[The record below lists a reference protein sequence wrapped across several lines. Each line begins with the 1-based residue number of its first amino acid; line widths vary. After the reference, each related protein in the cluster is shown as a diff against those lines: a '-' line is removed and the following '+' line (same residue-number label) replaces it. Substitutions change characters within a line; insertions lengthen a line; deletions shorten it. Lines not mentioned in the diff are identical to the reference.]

1 MKHYATMLSVA
12 GSDCSGGAGIQADI
26 KTASAL
32 GVYAMTAIT
41 AITVQNTLGVT
52 DVQGIRPDVVAGQID
67 AVFTDIPPMAVK
79 TGMLFSSDIV
89 AATAKSLASDHAA
102 NVVVDPVMVST
113 SGSQLISDDAIA
125 TIIERLFPLA
135 TIITPNY
142 AEACRLTGET
152 DPTRQ
157 ADAFHKMGVK
167 SVLLKGGD
175 APAGNHGIKTDYL
188 SVDNGP
194 LIPLDAPSIMT
205 PNTHGTG
212 CTLSSAIASY
222 LALGHDLEAAV
233 RLAKEYITS
242 ALRHGAEIG
251 CGNGHGPVNHLFNP
265 HNLYIYDD
273 NQAQ

>member
-1 MKHYATMLSVA
+1 MLSVA

-41 AITVQNTLGVT
+41 AITVQNTIGVY
-52 DVQGIRPDVVAGQID
+52 DVQSISPDIVAGQID
-67 AVFTDIPPMAVK
+67 AVFADIPSMAVK

-89 AATAKSLASDHAA
+89 AATAKSLATNHAT
-102 NVVVDPVMVST
+102 NIVVDPVMVST

-125 TIIERLFPLA
+125 TMVEQLFPLA
-135 TIITPNY
+135 TIVTPNY

-152 DPTRQ
+152 DPARQ
-157 ADAFHKMGVK
+157 ATMFHRMGVK

-175 APAGNHGIKTDYL
+175 CPGDGSTVKTDYL
-188 SVDNGP
+188 SADNGQ
-194 LIPLDAPSIMT
+194 LIPLDAPAIIT

-222 LALGHDLEAAV
+222 LALGHDLETSV
-233 RLAKEYITS
+233 RLAKEYITL
-242 ALRHGAEIG
+242 ALRHGAEIA
-251 CGNGHGPVNHLFNP
+251 CGRGHGPVNHLFNP

-273 NQAQ
+273 SQA